1 MAEEED
7 ILISEY
13 SKCIEDLLTINDPVV
28 NYNEIRNTI
37 DSLYTDAITG
47 KIKLINQS
55 DKVNEYYNMQE
66 RIPLDSIS
74 DLLIKKGNNYK
85 GYHKYKIRSVIIDPT
100 EVLEYIESYYAYIL
114 TNLKN
119 IRNNSTKNLDTY
131 KRLNRLYFMF
141 SHDNLNLLTNN
152 NLFKYF
158 FHFDPYDGSKDKTES
173 LAISLYLLL
182 IINPIYMKILG
193 KIAGDFKYN
202 CFTTSEPNDINIE
215 EHELNIQT
223 RHIYE
228 GFDNYILNNNE
239 IFSTEI
245 SNYLVKRV
253 FVLNEPSEPFIEDLN
268 NIIKP
273 IINKMGEIFNNNFS
287 TISTSFQQK
296 IAVNSIT
303 AFARYLTTKNILERE
318 NYISISNENDILND
332 ENYIKMKF
340 KELIN
345 IKEKLNLVSLELI
358 SFQFKEYPL
367 FFLNSHIVSYNNYLN
382 DILQDLDFLNS
393 IDFISVNESSDSEHV
408 PNITDWISRIN
419 IDEGEF
425 ENYITNNLDINNEFI
440 SSKSLE
446 YAFNIF
452 FLDVISRFIDSD
464 EFHELIVVDLIK
476 AIRELSSYMPEY
488 REMIANSI
496 GQIKLFIKIFLIKEL
511 LDKNL
516 FGELYFEFELAFD
529 RIEGG
534 YANTNISSVINSLKN
549 PIDSIKKEYLKFY
562 KGVFYSSS
570 IASTLN
576 KIIDDYR
583 I

>member
-202 CFTTSEPNDINIE
+202 CFTTSEPNDI
-215 EHELNIQT
+215 
-223 RHIYE
+223 
-228 GFDNYILNNNE
+228 
-239 IFSTEI
+239 
-245 SNYLVKRV
+245 
-253 FVLNEPSEPFIEDLN
+253 
-268 NIIKP
+268 
-273 IINKMGEIFNNNFS
+273 
-287 TISTSFQQK
+287 
-296 IAVNSIT
+296 
-303 AFARYLTTKNILERE
+303 
-318 NYISISNENDILND
+318 
-332 ENYIKMKF
+332 
-340 KELIN
+340 
-345 IKEKLNLVSLELI
+345 
-358 SFQFKEYPL
+358 
-367 FFLNSHIVSYNNYLN
+367 
-382 DILQDLDFLNS
+382 
-393 IDFISVNESSDSEHV
+393 
-408 PNITDWISRIN
+408 
-419 IDEGEF
+419 
-425 ENYITNNLDINNEFI
+425 
-440 SSKSLE
+440 
-446 YAFNIF
+446 
-452 FLDVISRFIDSD
+452 
-464 EFHELIVVDLIK
+464 
-476 AIRELSSYMPEY
+476 
-488 REMIANSI
+488 
-496 GQIKLFIKIFLIKEL
+496 
-511 LDKNL
+511 
-516 FGELYFEFELAFD
+516 
-529 RIEGG
+529 
-534 YANTNISSVINSLKN
+534 
-549 PIDSIKKEYLKFY
+549 
-562 KGVFYSSS
+562 
-570 IASTLN
+570 
-576 KIIDDYR
+576 
-583 I
+583 